1 MFFFKDTIQLVFSIQ
16 FYNKSVA
23 AHKGLNDL
31 HLSALI
37 SRQTFQ
43 MNALVEM
50 MGKKKKEKSWS
61 LHTAKTNIDSN
72 MYTPGKRNVWN
83 EEGST

>member
-1 MFFFKDTIQLVFSIQ
+1 MFFFKDTIQLVFSVQ

-37 SRQTFQ
+37 SRQTF
-43 MNALVEM
+43 
-50 MGKKKKEKSWS
+50 
-61 LHTAKTNIDSN
+61 
-72 MYTPGKRNVWN
+72 
-83 EEGST
+83 